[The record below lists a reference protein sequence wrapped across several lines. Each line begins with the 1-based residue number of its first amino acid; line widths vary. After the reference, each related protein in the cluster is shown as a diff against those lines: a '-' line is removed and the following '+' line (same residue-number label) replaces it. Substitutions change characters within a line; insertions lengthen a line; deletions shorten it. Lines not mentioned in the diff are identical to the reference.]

1 MNTVNNLKKT
11 GDLKVEEVIC
21 DGNYSSGET
30 LQYLEQEKITGYI
43 PKPGQYKSER
53 EGFIYHIE
61 GDYYICPQGAVLT
74 YKNTYSDRDG
84 YLKKEYR
91 SDVKDCKQCPL
102 REQCLGTHSR
112 QKKVTDTVDKPLYDR
127 MHARMQTSK
136 GQRMKKIRQS
146 TVEPVIG
153 TLVNYLA
160 MCKVNTKGIKQANKC
175 MIMSTVAYN
184 IKKMMKWINRKT
196 KIYAVSIEKIR
207 EKTVSKQI
215 FRIKNLLAYSNNR
228 LNKSLALNTWLV

>member
-1 MNTVNNLKKT
+1 
-11 GDLKVEEVIC
+11 
-21 DGNYSSGET
+21 
-30 LQYLEQEKITGYI
+30 
-43 PKPGQYKSER
+43 
-53 EGFIYHIE
+53 
-61 GDYYICPQGAVLT
+61 
-74 YKNTYSDRDG
+74 
-84 YLKKEYR
+84 
-91 SDVKDCKQCPL
+91 
-102 REQCLGTHSR
+102 
-112 QKKVTDTVDKPLYDR
+112 
-127 MHARMQTSK
+127 MQTSK

-153 TLVNYLA
+153 TLVNYFA

-175 MIMSTVAYN
+175 MIMSAVAYN

-228 LNKSLALNTWLV
+228 LNKSLALNTWLI